1 MTELMHNAFGRRAF
15 LGRVAAGGALLALPG
30 CASMGGF
37 SLTEAI
43 RRLLT
48 LSSERAFARLTG
60 DGGYWDEAIS
70 AAGLNSMLGTRGDVL
85 AGILTSTLFKK
96 RLNHAF
102 AGVAERGA
110 ERAAP
115 IVTEAVRTIGI
126 DNAVALVKGGPTA
139 ATTFLRTGLSGT
151 LVEAMVP
158 ELGQAMKLANEPL
171 VGQLLNSLVGIDV
184 AGVSRNVAGK
194 VDNAIWNEMGI
205 EEAGIRA
212 NPSSTNDPLLM
223 GVFGAI

>member
-1 MTELMHNAFGRRAF
+1 MTGLIADRLGRRAF
-15 LGRVAAGGALLALPG
+15 LAGAMASGALLALPG

-43 RRLLT
+43 RRLLM

-60 DGGYWDEAIS
+60 DGGYWDDAIS
-70 AAGLNSMLGTRGDVL
+70 AAGLNNLLGTRGDVL

-115 IVTEAVRTIGI
+115 IVADAVRTIGI

-158 ELGQAMKLANEPL
+158 ELAQAMKLAEEPL

-184 AGVSRNVAGK
+184 AGVSRNFAGK
-194 VDNAIWNEMGI
+194 VDDAIWNEMGI
-205 EEAGIRA
+205 EEAAVRA
-212 NPSSTNDPLLM
+212 NPASTNDPLLM
-223 GVFGAI
+223 GVFGTL

>member
-1 MTELMHNAFGRRAF
+1 MAS
-15 LGRVAAGGALLALPG
+15 GALLALPG

-43 RRLLT
+43 RRLLM

-60 DGGYWDEAIS
+60 DGGYWDDAIS
-70 AAGLNSMLGTRGDVL
+70 AAGLNNLLGTRGDVL
-85 AGILTSTLFKK
+85 AGILASTLFKK

-115 IVTEAVRTIGI
+115 IVADAVRTIGI

-158 ELGQAMKLANEPL
+158 ELGQAMKLAEEPL

-184 AGVSRNVAGK
+184 AGVSRNFAGK
-194 VDNAIWNEMGI
+194 VDDAIWNEMGI
-205 EEAGIRA
+205 EEAAIRA
-212 NPSSTNDPLLM
+212 NPASTNDPLLM
-223 GVFGAI
+223 GVFGTL